1 MIVNDQK
8 TSLLIPY
15 QLPEFIRDNPDYSNF
30 VAFIQA
36 YYEWLEQT
44 NNVTDRSKN
53 ILNYADID
61 KTSDEFLEYYINDF
75 LPYFPEDALLD
86 KRKAVKVAKQ
96 LYQSKG
102 TPASYQFLFKVLY
115 DSDFDIFYTK
125 DSVFRASDGIW
136 YVSKSLK
143 LSTSDSRFLSI
154 NNYRLFGETSKSIAT
169 VENSVESG
177 TKTEVFISNIER
189 LFQSGE
195 FVRVVDSNNQD
206 VLFDGEVLR
215 AKVVGQVSQIKID
228 PKNRGLFYSPGD
240 PVIVY
245 NGLSSNT
252 GIGAIAQVANT
263 TAGSIQRIN
272 TLTGGYGYT
281 NSPNTTIDI
290 TNGGGAG
297 AVVGSLNPAANGV
310 ANVTFAP
317 VDTISL
323 KRFIQIGNSNYHF
336 SNVAISNANTTLAE
350 AFSFVSFITYPISSV
365 LVTSGGGGI
374 TVQPTVSAS
383 SLFPNDISSYAS
395 LSNLGIL
402 APIQIISGGEGYEVN
417 DTIVFSDGCG
427 YGAYANVTNV
437 SSNGAI
443 TSIEYVHGSSSDH
456 DYPLGGMGYKSTQL
470 PTTTVSSANVLA
482 SGAVLSIPGILGEG
496 ASFSAVTDR
505 AGSISTIS
513 LIQNGEDYIET
524 PNVSIKVQ
532 DIIVSNVSVTNL
544 PEKMDVVY
552 QGDNINVASYKATVN
567 SIVLLA
573 ADADPLKSTYNFRVF
588 NYSSTPNPGLT
599 LKVDNKNINYQFAN
613 VAPDSSYSA
622 SGIKNYGDGTAKATA
637 TFLNGLVLGEGQYL
651 NTQGQPSSFNVLQSQ
666 KYNNYTYMITVRKEI
681 AKYRDILLNLLH
693 PSGMKMLGRYKIMNQ
708 GQVGTTLMDQIAL
721 GQPLSY
727 YTGNP
732 GSYVTMTTDFVN
744 KGNNI
749 VVFGGLSGANIADF
763 IFVDSP
769 GISNTILEITPTNG
783 PNVRSEVIRID
794 SVNNQ
799 VILKESTWLT
809 FPNVAHIT
817 ATAGTNEIN
826 IESIT
831 NSYNVINNGQ
841 YVDSAYPIRDI
852 VYVGDTILVA
862 NNDVMTVDEVDYENN
877 IIYTSN
883 NFSNDASSLM
893 TVRRTFETTQVKV
906 LGQIGTASYP
916 ALATDDGTIITT
928 EDDAYILIG

>member
-1 MIVNDQK
+1 MIANDQK
-8 TSLLIPY
+8 TSLLIPH

-30 VAFIQA
+30 VAFVQA

-44 NNVTDRSKN
+44 DNVTDRSKN

-61 KTSDEFLEYYINDF
+61 KTSDEFLQYYINDF

-115 DSDFDIFYTK
+115 DSDFDMFHTR
-125 DSVFRASDGIW
+125 DAVFRASDGIW

-154 NNYRLFGETSKSIAT
+154 NNYRLFGETTKSIAT
-169 VENSVESG
+169 VENSIESG

-206 VLFDGEVLR
+206 VLFDGEILR
-215 AKVVGQVSQIKID
+215 AKVVGQVSQIRID
-228 PKNRGLFYSPGD
+228 PKNRGLFYSSGD

-252 GIGAIAQVANT
+252 GIGAIAEVGST

-272 TLTGGYGYT
+272 TLAGGYGYT

-290 TNGGGAG
+290 QNGGGAI
-297 AVVGSLNPAANGV
+297 AVVGSLNPAANGI
-310 ANVTFAP
+310 ANVAFAP
-317 VDTISL
+317 IDTISL
-323 KRFIQIGNSNYHF
+323 KRFIQIGNSDYHF

-350 AFSFVSFITYPISSV
+350 AFSFASFTTYPISSV
-365 LVTSGGGGI
+365 LMVNGGGGI
-374 TVQPTVSAS
+374 TVQPTVSAIS
-383 SLFPNDISSYAS
+383 MFPNDIESYAS
-395 LSNLGIL
+395 LANLGIL
-402 APIQIISGGEGYEVN
+402 APIQIVNGGEGYEVN
-417 DTIVFSDGCG
+417 DIIVFSGGCG
-427 YGAYANVTNV
+427 YGVHANVTSV
-437 SSNGAI
+437 DTNGAI
-443 TSIEYVHGSSSDH
+443 TSIEYVHGPSDH
-456 DYPLGGMGYKSTQL
+456 DYPLGGMGYRSSQL
-470 PTTTVSSANVLA
+470 PIITVNSANVAA
-482 SGAVLSIPGILGEG
+482 SNAVLTVPGILGEG

-544 PEKMDVVY
+544 PEKMDIVY
-552 QGDNINVASYKATVN
+552 QGDNINVASYQAVVN
-567 SIVLLA
+567 SIVLLS

-588 NYSSTPNPGLT
+588 NYTSSPNSGLS
-599 LKVDNKNINYQFAN
+599 LKVDGKNINYQFAN
-613 VAPDSSYSA
+613 VAPDSSFS
-622 SGIKNYGDGTAKATA
+622 SIGVKNYGDGTAKATA
-637 TFLNGLVLGEGQYL
+637 TFLNGLVLGEGIYL
-651 NTQGQPSSFNVLQSQ
+651 STQGQPSSFNVLQSQ

-693 PSGMKMLGRYKIMNQ
+693 PSGMKLIGRYKVMSE
-708 GQVGTTLMDQIAL
+708 GQVGTTLMDQVTS
-721 GQPLSY
+721 GEPLAY

-732 GSYVTMTTDFVN
+732 GSYVTMTTDFIN

-749 VVFGGLSGANIADF
+749 VVFEGLSGANIADF
-763 IFVDSP
+763 IFTDTGGV
-769 GISNTILEITPTNG
+769 SNTILEISPTNG
-783 PNVRSEVIRID
+783 PNVRSEVVRVD
-794 SVNNQ
+794 AQNNQ
-799 VILKESTWLT
+799 VTLRESTWLT
-809 FPNVAHIT
+809 FPNVAYVS

-826 IESIT
+826 IQSLT
-831 NSYNVINNGQ
+831 NSYNIINNGI
-841 YVDSAYPIRDI
+841 YTDPSYPIRDI
-852 VYVGDTILVA
+852 VYEGDTILVA
-862 NNDVMTVDEVDYENN
+862 NNGVMVVSGVDYENN

-883 NFSNDASSLM
+883 NLTSDAESLM
-893 TVRRTFETTQVKV
+893 TVRRTFETTHVKV
-906 LGQIGTASYP
+906 LGQTGTASYP
-916 ALATDDGTIITT
+916 ALATNDGTIITT
-928 EDDAYILIG
+928 EDDTQILIG